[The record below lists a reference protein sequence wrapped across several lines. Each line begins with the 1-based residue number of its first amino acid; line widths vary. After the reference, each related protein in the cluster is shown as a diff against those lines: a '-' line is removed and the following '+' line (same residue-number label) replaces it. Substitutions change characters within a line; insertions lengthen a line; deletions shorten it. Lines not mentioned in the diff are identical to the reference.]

1 MGTINKRLSKL
12 TLDAL
17 CDKYKS
23 GSALLL
29 DCYNQIVYN
38 DSTPTITTRTNAANH
53 IYMMFIYEADSNTAD

>member
-1 MGTINKRLSKL
+1 MNKRLEML

-53 IYMMFIYEADSNTAD
+53 IYLMFIYEADEIYETVD